1 MSDEELISKKQ
12 LLRMAQI
19 SYGTL
24 YRWKRMNLIPE
35 SWFIHK
41 ATDIGQ
47 ATFFPR
53 TKILARIDRIK
64 ELKNE
69 LTVEQ
74 MQELFSANVK
84 SFKIPLKDFTEL
96 ELVSKLSLT
105 AFKAVYPGKELLDF
119 NDVFGMYVVDHLM
132 KLSGF
137 YLEDAKQVIRLL
149 GKYL

>member
-1 MSDEELISKKQ
+1 MSEEELISKKQ
-12 LLRMAQI
+12 LLRIARI

-35 SWFIHK
+35 SWFIHR
-41 ATDIGQ
+41 ATETGQ

-53 TKILARIDRIK
+53 TKILTRIDRIK

-84 SFKIPLKDFTEL
+84 SFKIPLKDFTDL
-96 ELVSKLSLT
+96 ELVSKLALT
-105 AFKAVYPGKELLDF
+105 AFRAV
-119 NDVFGMYVVDHLM
+119 
-132 KLSGF
+132 
-137 YLEDAKQVIRLL
+137 
-149 GKYL
+149 